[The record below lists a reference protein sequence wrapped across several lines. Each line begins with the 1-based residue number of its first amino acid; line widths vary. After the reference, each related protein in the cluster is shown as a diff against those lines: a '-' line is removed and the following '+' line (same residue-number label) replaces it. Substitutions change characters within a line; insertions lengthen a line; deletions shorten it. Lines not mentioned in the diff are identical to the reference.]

1 MEPKLYLATMMVDT
15 PLSLQ
20 QRNNFIFSI
29 LQRAILADP
38 TKLTMRGCVAFGEM
52 LPAVSPSE
60 SPALKYIAK
69 VTEIGTLKVVEFGSD
84 GRWETIASGY
94 LGDAWH
100 TTAFDEYRDKLK
112 SGYYQ
117 RPDFMPFRIL
127 DEA

>member
-1 MEPKLYLATMMVDT
+1 MAPKLYRATMMVDT

-38 TKLTMRGCVAFGEM
+38 TKLTMRGCMAFGEIM
-52 LPAVSPSE
+52 PTAASTE
-60 SPALKYIAK
+60 NPALKYIAK
-69 VTEIGTLKVVEFGSD
+69 VTECGTLKVVEVFSD
-84 GRWETIASGY
+84 GGWETIASGY

-117 RPDFMPFRIL
+117 RADFKPFKML